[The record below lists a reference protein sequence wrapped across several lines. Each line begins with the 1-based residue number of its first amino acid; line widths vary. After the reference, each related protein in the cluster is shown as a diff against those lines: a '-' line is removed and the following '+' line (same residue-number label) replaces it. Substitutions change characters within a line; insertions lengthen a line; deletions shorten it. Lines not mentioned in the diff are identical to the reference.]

1 MTIQRNGFMA
11 GKSYGCRPMLS
22 IGTGVGKSIKIDC
35 LYNTVFV
42 CTHTDMDFHL
52 MTRRRRDHGFLSGKN
67 DLGRTPGNPCYQCRE
82 NLTDRR
88 LFCTKA
94 ASDTRLDH
102 TNFRRRNVQRISY
115 DPSDMKRD
123 LSGRNHRQSLKMVHI
138 TVGTEGLHHG
148 LLICLCVVNLIYC
161 IRTFFQHG
169 IHITHFFYI
178 GGTEITLIISAGR
191 DRHIPV
197 ILRVHQNGI
206 ILGCVDIQN
215 RFLHTIFYLNAFQG
229 FIYCLFCLTG
239 YDGNR
244 IPYKTHMLIY
254 DITIPWTDLRRCLPG
269 QSKSFVG
276 NILIGQN
283 TGNPLDLLCS
293 LCLDLFHPGI
303 GMRTS

>member
-1 MTIQRNGFMA
+1 
-11 GKSYGCRPMLS
+11 
-22 IGTGVGKSIKIDC
+22 
-35 LYNTVFV
+35 
-42 CTHTDMDFHL
+42 

-94 ASDTRLDH
+94 PADTRLDH
-102 TNFRRRNVQRISY
+102 TNFGRRNVQRISY
-115 DPSDMKRD
+115 DPSDMERD
-123 LSGRNHRQSLKMVHI
+123 LGGRNHRQSLKMVHI

-148 LLICLCVVNLIYC
+148 LLICLCVVNLVYC

-229 FIYCLFCLTG
+229 FIYCLFCLTS

-254 DITIPWTDLRRCLPG
+254 DIAIPWTDLRRCLPG
-269 QSKSFVG
+269 QGKSFVG

-293 LCLDLFHPGI
+293 ICLDLFHPGI

>member
-1 MTIQRNGFMA
+1 
-11 GKSYGCRPMLS
+11 
-22 IGTGVGKSIKIDC
+22 
-35 LYNTVFV
+35 
-42 CTHTDMDFHL
+42 

-94 ASDTRLDH
+94 PADTRLDH
-102 TNFRRRNVQRISY
+102 TNFGRRNVQRISY
-115 DPSDMKRD
+115 DPSDMERD

-215 RFLHTIFYLNAFQG
+215 CFLHTIFYLNAFQG

-254 DITIPWTDLRRCLPG
+254 DIAIPWTDLRRCLPG
-269 QSKSFVG
+269 QGKSFVG

-293 LCLDLFHPGI
+293 ICLDLFHPGI